1 LLSFAAMVIKRLHIQ
16 LAGFVLLLGLMFV
29 LNNRLEQ
36 KERPQPAPTE
46 TLESWQNDT
55 GIAPLTAQIPGRT
68 EGSLPI
74 KLITNLNTNFL
85 VFTNHSFTFRM
96 DTFIRVQKKL
106 YQTFCHK
113 IQRATILNVLATA
126 KNKDIR

>member
-1 LLSFAAMVIKRLHIQ
+1 MVIKRLHIQ

-36 KERPQPAPTE
+36 TQTPQTPTSE
-46 TLESWQNDT
+46 TLVESWQNDA
-55 GIAPLTAQIPGRT
+55 GIAPLTAQIPERT

-85 VFTNHSFTFRM
+85 IFTNHSFTFRM
-96 DTFIRVQKKL
+96 ETFLRVQKKY
-106 YQTFCHK
+106 YQSFSHK
-113 IQRATILNVLATA
+113 IQRAVILMVMTTA